1 MLYMVIERFHEGAGP
16 EIYKRL
22 SERGRMMPEGM
33 KYLGSWIEPDMS
45 RCFQIMEW
53 DDPDHY
59 TEWTSKW
66 DDLVDFE
73 AIPVIS
79 SVDAQSAMRARSSG

>member
-1 MLYMVIERFHEGAGP
+1 MLYMVIERFHENAGP
-16 EIYKRL
+16 DVYKRL
-22 SERGRMMPEGM
+22 RERGRMMPEGM

-45 RCFQIMEW
+45 RCFQLMEW

-59 TEWTSKW
+59 NEWTSKW
-66 DDLVDFE
+66 NDLVDFE

-79 SVDAQSAMRARSSG
+79 SAEVQMQMRDSSAQ